1 MISVPYSKVVLKF
14 YKEIVMSGNNDG
26 PKGLSKITLAFF
38 GTFFS
43 LLLAFIIKDYFLK
56 SYYVWCTQDE
66 TNKRAYISILK
77 QTVDDDV
84 FKRIRVAD
92 DNVSIEKNQ
101 SKNQPTSSNK
111 EHLRMQSLLNNLEP
125 IE

>member
-1 MISVPYSKVVLKF
+1 
-14 YKEIVMSGNNDG
+14 MSNYNNG

-66 TNKRAYISILK
+66 TNKTPYISILK
-77 QTVDDDV
+77 QVIDDDV
-84 FKRIRVAD
+84 YKRTRSAD
-92 DNVSIEKNQ
+92 FPSNVVNKNE
-101 SKNQPTSSNK
+101 PTSSLK
-111 EHLRMQSLLNNLEP
+111 GHLRMQSLLNNLEP
-125 IE
+125 IEKIKE

>member
-1 MISVPYSKVVLKF
+1 MSDNDRPKGFSKVF
-14 YKEIVMSGNNDG
+14 
-26 PKGLSKITLAFF
+26 LAFF

-56 SYYVWCTQDE
+56 SYYVYCTQDE
-66 TNKRAYISILK
+66 THKRAYITILR

-92 DNVSIEKNQ
+92 DNVPIATNQ
-101 SKNQPTSSNK
+101 PTNQPTSNNA
-111 EHLRMQSLLNNLEP
+111 HIRMQNILNKLNNTDIIFD
-125 IE
+125 IEKE